1 MGTGI
6 LLNTEWLE
14 RLKYI
19 HSSMSWTGQSV
30 PALYTSIKDLV
41 VGMAAH
47 SCNHVTLGIEAR
59 GL

>member
-6 LLNTEWLE
+6 LLSTEWLE
-14 RLKYI
+14 RLKRIY
-19 HSSMSWTGQSV
+19 SSMRYTGHSV

-47 SCNHVTLGIEAR
+47 SYNHVTLGMEAK